1 LIGDVD
7 QLPSVGPGAV
17 LADLIESGAA
27 RVVRLSE
34 VFRQAAASRIVTAAH
49 AINEGRVPALGDED
63 AEGSDFF
70 FVSAR
75 DPESAR
81 SMIVRLVSERI
92 PAKFGLDPLRDVQ
105 VLAPM
110 HRGACGTEG
119 LNRALK
125 EALVGGAPAPEE

>member
-1 LIGDVD
+1 LEVDVLVLDEASMVDVRLLHAVLRALPVGAALILIGDVD

-27 RVVRLSE
+27 RVVRLTE

-49 AINEGRVPALGDED
+49 AINEGTVPELSGD

-75 DPESAR
+75 DPEAAR
-81 SMIVRLVSERI
+81 SMIVRLVHERI
-92 PAKFGLDPLRDVQ
+92 PARFGLDPLKDV
-105 VLAPM
+105 
-110 HRGACGTEG
+110 
-119 LNRALK
+119 
-125 EALVGGAPAPEE
+125 